1 MGLLGLILL
10 GLLALA
16 PTGYCEMR
24 SYVDEHDSTVFVDDE
39 YLSPNERRDLEQKV
53 RVSEKMKRESLTTPV
68 EILGNQVL
76 ISVELSDGR
85 DRIEARLLLDT
96 GASHTVFH
104 RQVANQL
111 RPKRLG
117 KGWSHLADGRK
128 VPTEA
133 IRLDSLRVG
142 PHTWKKPTVFM
153 IDLQDQ
159 SIPFDGLLGMDFL
172 KKHHYRIDFRQQTI
186 HWQTGD

>member
-1 MGLLGLILL
+1 MGLFGLLLL
-10 GLLALA
+10 GLLVLT
-16 PTGYCEMR
+16 PTGHSEMR
-24 SYVDEHDSTVFVDDE
+24 SYVDEHGSTVFVDDE
-39 YLSPNERRDLEQKV
+39 YLSPAERRDLEQKV
-53 RVSEKMKRESLTTPV
+53 RVSEKEARESLTTPV

-104 RQVANQL
+104 RQVATQL

-128 VPTEA
+128 VSTEA
-133 IRLDSLRVG
+133 VRLDSLKVG
-142 PHTWKKPTVFM
+142 PHSWEKPTVFM
-153 IDLQDQ
+153 IDLQDE
-159 SIPFDGLLGMDFL
+159 SVPFDGLLGMDFL
-172 KKHHYRIDFRQQTI
+172 KKHHYRIDFRQQII
-186 HWQTGD
+186 HWQPSD